1 MGGADGSGVSATS
14 PSPDIGSGA
23 LLVELLSW
31 YAAEAMLLDERRFDQ
46 WLALLADDVRY
57 QVPTRRNRTPDDT
70 ADFATWSLDAE
81 LSSDADL
88 PFIDDDL
95 AALRSRVD
103 RLRTGTA
110 WAEWPPSRTTRVI
123 GLPLVTG
130 RPAED
135 EVDVRCPFV
144 LHKDRVESESSLI
157 SGFRRD
163 RLRRQAGSWSLAR
176 RVVVLNAVILPSH
189 NLSVIL

>member
-1 MGGADGSGVSATS
+1 MSATS
-14 PSPDIGSGA
+14 PWLDVESGA

-31 YAAEAMLLDERRFDQ
+31 YATESMLLDERRFDE

-57 QVPTRRNRTPDDT
+57 LVPTRRNRMPDAM
-70 ADFATWSLDAE
+70 ADFGTWSVDAE
-81 LSSDADL
+81 LGTDADL
-88 PFIDDDL
+88 PFVDDDL

-110 WAEWPPSRTTRVI
+110 WAEWPPSRTTRII

-144 LHKDRVESESSLI
+144 LHKERVESESSVV

-163 RLRRQAGSWSLAR
+163 RLRRNAGSWSLAER
-176 RVVVLNAVILPSH
+176 HVVLNSVILPSH
-189 NLSVIL
+189 NLSVLL

>member
-1 MGGADGSGVSATS
+1 MSAPS
-14 PSPDIGSGA
+14 PSPVIGSA
-23 LLVELLSW
+23 PLLVELLSW
-31 YAAEAMLLDERRFDQ
+31 YAAESMLLDERRFDQ
-46 WLALLADDVRY
+46 WLALLDDDVRY
-57 QVPTRRNRTPDDT
+57 QVPTRRNRTPDDV
-70 ADFATWSLDAE
+70 AAFDTWSIDAE
-81 LSSDADL
+81 LGSEVDL
-88 PFIDDDL
+88 PFVDDDL

-123 GLPLVTG
+123 GLPFVTG

-163 RLRRQAGSWSLAR
+163 RLRRHAESWSLAR
-176 RVVVLNAVILPSH
+176 RVVVLNSVVLPSH